1 MAARAAV
8 IPAGSP
14 LCHTLRPRATR
25 PRTPSPR
32 PPSPGPRAPSPC
44 AARPPPRAEQDRP
57 STSGRKVS
65 TSPVFDVLTMSAPEL
80 RSRPCRQQLRPVTL
94 PGKQL
99 FGRVDHR
106 QHRKS
111 PTFAA
116 VDDGANVLE
125 HVEFVRRADHH
136 LHRNRVGAVPQG
148 DFHRADQGEVVLRGD
163 DVGQVEDR
171 AAPVGVLPP
180 DTARQAGVEDHCVGA
195 AGDDLPNR
203 GCLILDTRDRAL
215 NHPVV
220 ERHHDRLSGA
230 CVDYA
235 HVAHGFSDVDHARAV
250 SPAARRVSS
259 ILSSRIQERN
269 PGNTHIGDLGKMAV
283 MSEYRP
289 YKWPAAPLE
298 IVLPGLVNSN
308 LNASMT
314 LSDRITSSTPV
325 HAPGPPHRV
334 GPSLLSPSAR
344 NRSDSSSCRQLRR
357 QLRMQ
362 GDRLTA
368 RRGCSSSSW
377 SCNVSWSHRARLS
390 NCRGHRDPVCR
401 PQPPS
406 VCFRGASLDRGREP
420 LAPVGARMGARSGDT
435 RFQPTD
441 PAGYSLPGA
450 AGPVWGPLRN
460 GSGVRAVNHRHLAE
474 SELQLEG
481 AVDQGQWPS
490 GEQIAGL
497 VCLPAQPHR
506 RPRRPLFEVQQKHQ
520 RPA

>member
-1 MAARAAV
+1 M
-8 IPAGSP
+8 
-14 LCHTLRPRATR
+14 
-25 PRTPSPR
+25 
-32 PPSPGPRAPSPC
+32 
-44 AARPPPRAEQDRP
+44 
-57 STSGRKVS
+57 
-65 TSPVFDVLTMSAPEL
+65 FDVLTMSAPEL

-125 HVEFVRRADHH
+125 HVDFVRRADHH

-180 DTARQAGVEDHCVGA
+180 DTARQAGVEDHWVGA

-203 GCLILDTRDRAL
+203 GCRILDTRDRAL

-314 LSDRITSSTPV
+314 LSEPDHELDPGSCAGTSPSSGAVSPVSIGLEPVRLFILPAASTTAPDAGRSFNGSTRMQLVVVELQRILVAQGQVIELPGSPRSGLPAATAVGMLPGCV
-325 HAPGPPHRV
+325 ARPRQGAPGPGRRKDGGPERRHSIPANRSGRIFPAGCCRTGV
-334 GPSLLSPSAR
+334 GPSP
-344 NRSDSSSCRQLRR
+344 
-357 QLRMQ
+357 
-362 GDRLTA
+362 
-368 RRGCSSSSW
+368 
-377 SCNVSWSHRARLS
+377 
-390 NCRGHRDPVCR
+390 
-401 PQPPS
+401 
-406 VCFRGASLDRGREP
+406 
-420 LAPVGARMGARSGDT
+420 
-435 RFQPTD
+435 
-441 PAGYSLPGA
+441 
-450 AGPVWGPLRN
+450 
-460 GSGVRAVNHRHLAE
+460 
-474 SELQLEG
+474 
-481 AVDQGQWPS
+481 
-490 GEQIAGL
+490 
-497 VCLPAQPHR
+497 
-506 RPRRPLFEVQQKHQ
+506 
-520 RPA
+520 